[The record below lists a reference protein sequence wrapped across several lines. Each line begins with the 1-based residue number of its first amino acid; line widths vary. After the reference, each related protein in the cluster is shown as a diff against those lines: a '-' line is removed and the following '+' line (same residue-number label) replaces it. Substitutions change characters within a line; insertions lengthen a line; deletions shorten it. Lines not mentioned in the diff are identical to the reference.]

1 MNLPFQSTVQYFI
14 CNSDILILL
23 QKIMDQ
29 EEIVLYKNLDVSN
42 GRNFEIKRSP
52 EKGR

>member
-1 MNLPFQSTVQYFI
+1 
-14 CNSDILILL
+14 
-23 QKIMDQ
+23 MDQ

-42 GRNFEIKRSP
+42 GHNFKIQRSP